1 MKRDNPADPKK
12 YKVSG
17 KEALNMVLRYIRQ
30 KLSEQIVAVASIII
44 YLLLFQTIILGIPI
58 LDAAIIALGMALVI
72 LGLAFFME
80 GLLIGIMPMSEEI
93 GIKLPQKAG
102 VLTIL
107 IIAFILGVGATF
119 AEPAIGVLKAAG
131 RSVLAWQA
139 PLLFLFLNKYSSILV
154 NAVGIGVGVA
164 LILSMLRFLKGWSLK
179 PYIYIL
185 VSLLLG
191 LSLYSYL
198 DPNLRYLLGLAWD
211 CGGVTTGPVTVPLVL
226 ALGIGI
232 SHVAH
237 KGGSNVEGGFG
248 VVTLASLVP
257 IISVILMGI
266 LFSFSVPQPMSE
278 ADFFDP
284 ANSKTQFLFESPEQM
299 KDYAIGKAGYEA
311 QLKLFAEDEQALM
324 AYVAE
329 LGRDEARV
337 RKVFGDYKGFQAW
350 LISYG
355 SPELKQQYAHILDS
369 AVFALEHPT
378 GALQQLNFVEFLR
391 RNIANALRAIV
402 PLSAFLLFVLY
413 FVLRSRLSQA
423 DEIFLGLAFAI
434 IGMAIFGGGIELG
447 LSKLG
452 DQVGSNLPASFS
464 AMEMPANQQII
475 RNFDEKVVNT
485 AIKQDG
491 ASERFFFFQKG
502 HSIEQVP
509 FDETNYDAEQGVYRY
524 VPVRG
529 PLFGKGENNLTGIL
543 LVLIFAFIMGY
554 SATLAEPALNALGIT
569 VEDVTVGAFKK
580 SILIQS
586 VAIGVGSG
594 ILLGM
599 AKIIW
604 NLPLFWLLAP
614 LYLLLLIITKLS
626 TEEFVN
632 IGWDS
637 AGVTTGPIT
646 VPLVLSMGLGIGSQ
660 VGVVEGFGVLSLAS
674 VCPIL
679 SVLGMGLVVNHRRR
693 AVLRELDM
701 DDADIAAEELAL

>member
-1 MKRDNPADPKK
+1 MKRDKPTDVKIT
-12 YKVSG
+12 VRG

-30 KLSEQIVAVASIII
+30 KISEQIMAVATIII
-44 YLLLFQTIILGIPI
+44 YLLLFQTIILGIPVF
-58 LDAAIIALGMALVI
+58 DAAILALGMALVI
-72 LGLAFFME
+72 LGLTFFME

-102 VLTIL
+102 IVTIL
-107 IIAFILGVGATF
+107 VIGFILGVGATF

-131 RSVLAWQA
+131 RSVLAWEA
-139 PLLFLFLNKYSSILV
+139 PLLFLFLNKYSSYLV
-154 NAVGIGVGVA
+154 NAVGFGVGIA

-198 DPNLRYLLGLAWD
+198 DPNLRFVLGLAWD

-237 KGGSNVEGGFG
+237 KGGSNAEGGFG

-257 IISVILMGI
+257 IITVILLGI
-266 LFSFSVPQPMSE
+266 LLSFSVPQPME
-278 ADFFDP
+278 DTEFFDP
-284 ANSKTQFLFESPEQM
+284 ANTKTEFLFENATKM
-299 KDYAIGKAGYEA
+299 KDYAIGNAGYEA
-311 QLKLFAEDEQALM
+311 QLLLFNSDEQALM
-324 AYVAE
+324 TYVGD
-329 LGRDEARV
+329 LGKDEARI
-337 RKVFGDYKGFQAW
+337 REVFGDYKAFQAW
-350 LISYG
+350 LINSG
-355 SPELKQQYAHILDS
+355 SPELKQRYAHILDS
-369 AVFALEHPT
+369 AVFAVEHPS
-378 GALQQLNFVEFLR
+378 GALDHVNFAELAG
-391 RNIANALRAIV
+391 RNMKNALRAIV

-413 FVLRSRLSQA
+413 FVLRSRLSKA
-423 DEIFLGLAFAI
+423 DEIFLGLAFAV
-434 IGMAIFGGGIELG
+434 IGLAIFGGGIELG

-452 DQVGSNLPASFS
+452 DQVGSNLPTSFS

-475 RNFDEKVVNT
+475 RNFDEDMVNT
-485 AIKQDG
+485 AITQDG
-491 ASERFFFFQKG
+491 GSESFFYFHKG
-502 HSIEQVP
+502 RHIEQVP
-509 FDETNYDAEQGVYRY
+509 FEEKNYDAEQRIYRY

-529 PLFGKGENNLTGIL
+529 PLFGKGEYSFAGIL

-569 VEDVTVGAFKK
+569 VEDITVGAFKK
-580 SILIQS
+580 STLIQA
-586 VAIGVGSG
+586 VAVGVGTG

-599 AKIIW
+599 TKIIW
-604 NLPLFWLLAP
+604 DLPLFWMLAP
-614 LYLLLLIITKLS
+614 LYTILLVITMFS
-626 TEEFVN
+626 TEEYVN

-646 VPLVLSMGLGIGSQ
+646 VPLVLSMGLGIGTQ

-679 SVLGMGLVVNHRRR
+679 SVLGMGMYVNYKRRT
-693 AVLRELDM
+693 VLRESKHDE
-701 DDADIAAEELAL
+701 AEAVTRGIGR

>member
-1 MKRDNPADPKK
+1 MKRDKSPDKK
-12 YKVSG
+12 FKVKG
-17 KEALNMVLRYIRQ
+17 TEALNMVLRYIRQ
-30 KLSEQIVAVASIII
+30 KISEQIMAVATIII
-44 YLLLFQTIILGIPI
+44 YLLLFQTIILGIPVF
-58 LDAAIIALGMALVI
+58 DAAILALGMGLVI
-72 LGLAFFME
+72 VGLAFFLE

-102 VLTIL
+102 LATIL
-107 IIAFILGVGATF
+107 IIGFILGVGATF

-131 RSVLAWQA
+131 RSVLAWEA
-139 PLLFLFLNKYSSILV
+139 PLLFLFLNKYSSSLV
-154 NAVGIGVGVA
+154 NAVGIGVGIA

-198 DPNLRYLLGLAWD
+198 DPNLRFVLGLAWD

-237 KGGSNVEGGFG
+237 KGGSNAEGGFG

-257 IISVILMGI
+257 IITVILLGI
-266 LFSFSVPQPMSE
+266 FFSFSVPQPME
-278 ADFFDP
+278 DTEFFDP
-284 ANSKTQFLFESPEQM
+284 SNAKTQFLFESSDKM
-299 KDYAIGKAGYEA
+299 KDYAISNASYEA
-311 QLKLFAEDEQALM
+311 QLTLFDSDEQALM
-324 AYVAE
+324 TYIGE
-329 LGRDEARV
+329 LGKDEV
-337 RKVFGDYKGFQAW
+337 RIREIFGDYKAFQAW
-350 LISYG
+350 LINNG
-355 SPELKQQYAHILDS
+355 SPELKQQYVHLLDS
-369 AVFALEHPT
+369 AAFAVEHPS
-378 GALQQLNFVEFLR
+378 GALNQLNFAELVR
-391 RNIANALRAIV
+391 RNIMNSLRAIV

-413 FVLRSRLSQA
+413 FVLRSRLHRA
-423 DEIFLGLAFAI
+423 DEVFLGLAFAL
-434 IGMAIFGGGIELG
+434 IGLAIFGGGIELG

-452 DQVGSNLPASFS
+452 DQVGSNLPSSFS

-475 RNFDEKVVNT
+475 RNFDEDMINT
-485 AIKQDG
+485 AIRQDG
-491 ASERFFFFQKG
+491 SSDRFFFLHKG
-502 HSIEQVP
+502 KHIEQVP
-509 FDETNYDAEQGVYRY
+509 FDEWNYDAEQRIYRY

-529 PLFGKGENNLTGIL
+529 PLVGKREYSFAGIL

-580 SILIQS
+580 STLIQA
-586 VAIGVGSG
+586 VAVGVGTG

-604 NLPLFWLLAP
+604 DLPLFWILAP
-614 LYLLLLIITKLS
+614 LYALLLIITKLS

-646 VPLVLSMGLGIGSQ
+646 VPLVLSMGLGIGTQ

-679 SVLGMGLVVNHRRR
+679 SVLSMGMYVNHKRR
-693 AVLRELDM
+693 AVLKELEQDEAEM
-701 DDADIAAEELAL
+701 MAEELAL

>member
-1 MKRDNPADPKK
+1 MKRDKSADHNK
-12 YKVSG
+12 YRVSG
-17 KEALNMVLRYIRQ
+17 KEALNMILRYIRH
-30 KLSEQIVAVASIII
+30 KLSEQVVAVASIII

-58 LDAAIIALGMALVI
+58 LDAAVIALGMALVI

-102 VLTIL
+102 ILTIL

-131 RSVLAWQA
+131 RSVLAWEA
-139 PLLFLFLNKYSSILV
+139 PLLFLFLNKYSSSLV
-154 NAVGIGVGVA
+154 NAVGFGVGVA
-164 LILSMLRFLKGWSLK
+164 LILGMLRFLKGWSLK

-191 LSLYSYL
+191 LSLYCYL
-198 DPNLRYLLGLAWD
+198 DPNLRFLLGLAWD

-257 IISVILMGI
+257 VISVILLGI
-266 LFSFSVPQPMSE
+266 FFSFSVPLPMGE
-278 ADFFDP
+278 TEFFDP
-284 ANSKTQFLFESPEQM
+284 VNSKTQFLFKNMDKM
-299 KDYAIGKAGYEA
+299 KDYAIGKAGYPA
-311 QLKLFAEDEQALM
+311 QLKLFDADEQALM
-324 AYVAE
+324 AYVSE

-337 RKVFGDYKGFQAW
+337 REVFGDYKAFQTW
-350 LISYG
+350 LISNG

-369 AVFALEHPT
+369 AVFAVEHPT
-378 GALQQLNFVEFLR
+378 GSLEHLDYPEFIS
-391 RNIANALRAIV
+391 RNLTNALRAIV

-413 FVLRSRLSQA
+413 FVLRSRLSRA
-423 DEIFLGLAFAI
+423 DEIFLGLAFAV
-434 IGMAIFGGGIELG
+434 IGLAIFGGGIELG

-475 RNFDEKVVNT
+475 RNFDEEIVNT

-491 ASERFFFFQKG
+491 ESERFFFFQKG
-502 HSIEQVP
+502 KNIEHVP
-509 FDETNYDAEQGVYRY
+509 FKDKNFDAEQRVYRY

-529 PLFGKGENNLTGIL
+529 PLFGRGENNVLGIM

-580 SILIQS
+580 SVLIQS
-586 VAIGVGSG
+586 VGIGVGAG
-594 ILLGM
+594 LLLGM

-604 NLPLFWLLAP
+604 DLPLFWLLTP

-626 TEEFVN
+626 SEEFVN

-646 VPLVLSMGLGIGSQ
+646 VPLVLSMGLGIGTQ

-679 SVLGMGLVVNHRRR
+679 SVLGMGLVVDYRRR

-701 DDADIAAEELAL
+701 DETDIAATELVL

>member
-1 MKRDNPADPKK
+1 MKQDKATDDRF
-12 YKVSG
+12 KVKG
-17 KEALNMVLRYIRQ
+17 KEALNMILRYIRQ
-30 KLSEQIVAVASIII
+30 KISEQIMAVSTIIV
-44 YLLLFQTIILGIPI
+44 YLLLFQTIILGIPVF
-58 LDAAIIALGMALVI
+58 DAAILALGMALVI
-72 LGLAFFME
+72 LGLSFFME

-102 VLTIL
+102 VFTIL
-107 IIAFILGVGATF
+107 VIAFILGVGATF

-131 RSVLAWQA
+131 TSVLAWQA
-139 PLLFLFLNKYSSILV
+139 PLLFLFLNKYSAYLV
-154 NAVGIGVGVA
+154 NAVGFGVGIA

-198 DPNLRYLLGLAWD
+198 DPNLRFVLGLAWD

-237 KGGSNVEGGFG
+237 KGGSNAEGGFG

-257 IISVILMGI
+257 IITVILLGI
-266 LFSFSVPQPMSE
+266 FFSFSVPQPMGE
-278 ADFFDP
+278 IEFFDP
-284 ANSKTQFLFESPEQM
+284 ANTKTEFLFENSGKM
-299 KDYAIGKAGYEA
+299 KDYAIGKAGYAA
-311 QLKLFAEDEQALM
+311 QLGLFNSDEQALM
-324 AYVAE
+324 NYVGE
-329 LGRDEARV
+329 LGKDEARI
-337 RKVFGDYKGFQAW
+337 REVFGDYKAFQAW
-350 LISYG
+350 LINHG
-355 SPELKQQYAHILDS
+355 SPQLKKQYAHLLDS
-369 AVFALEHPT
+369 AVFAVEHPS
-378 GALQQLNFVEFLR
+378 GALDQLDFKEFAR
-391 RNIANALRAIV
+391 RNIINALRAIV

-413 FVLRSRLSQA
+413 FVLRSRLSRA
-423 DEIFLGLAFAI
+423 DEIFLGLAFAV
-434 IGMAIFGGGIELG
+434 IGLAIFGGGIELG

-452 DQVGSNLPASFS
+452 DQVGSNLPTSFS

-475 RNFDEKVVNT
+475 RNFDEDMVNT
-485 AIKQDG
+485 AIKQNGD
-491 ASERFFFFQKG
+491 SERFFFLHKG
-502 HSIEQVP
+502 KNIEQVP
-509 FDETNYDAEQGVYRY
+509 FDEANYDSEQGVYRY

-580 SILIQS
+580 STLIQA
-586 VAIGVGSG
+586 VAVGVGTG
-594 ILLGM
+594 ILLGL

-604 NLPLFWLLAP
+604 DLPLFWILAP
-614 LYLLLLIITKLS
+614 LYLLLLLITKLS

-646 VPLVLSMGLGIGSQ
+646 VPLVLSMGLGIGTQ

-679 SVLGMGLVVNHRRR
+679 SVLGMGMYVNHKRR
-693 AVLRELDM
+693 AVLRELEQDQ
-701 DDADIAAEELAL
+701 AETAAEEIGL

>member
-1 MKRDNPADPKK
+1 MKRDKSSKVK

-17 KEALNMVLRYIRQ
+17 KEAWNMILRYIR
-30 KLSEQIVAVASIII
+30 KKVSEQIMAVASIIV
-44 YLLLFQTIILGIPI
+44 YLVLFQTIILGIPI
-58 LDAAIIALGMALVI
+58 LDASILALGMTLVI
-72 LGLAFFME
+72 LGLTFFME

-102 VLTIL
+102 VLTIFA
-107 IIAFILGVGATF
+107 IAFILGVGATF

-131 RSVLAWQA
+131 RSVLAWEA
-139 PLLFLFLNKYSSILV
+139 PLLFLFLNKYSSYLV
-154 NAVGIGVGVA
+154 YSVSFGVGMA
-164 LILSMLRFLKGWSLK
+164 LILSMMRFLKGWSLK

-185 VSLLLG
+185 VSMLLA
-191 LSLYSYL
+191 LSFYSYL
-198 DPNLRYLLGLAWD
+198 DPNLRYILGLAWD

-232 SHVAH
+232 SHVAN
-237 KGGSNVEGGFG
+237 KGGDNTEGGFG

-257 IISVILMGI
+257 IISVIALGI
-266 LFSFSVPQPMSE
+266 FFSFSVPSPMAE
-278 ADFFDP
+278 TDFFDP
-284 ANSKTQFLFESPEQM
+284 NNAKTQFLFENPEQL
-299 KDYAIGKAGYEA
+299 KDYAIGKAGYAA
-311 QLKLFAEDEQALM
+311 QLQIFAGDEAALM
-324 AYVAE
+324 SYVAE
-329 LGRDEARV
+329 LGRDDLRV
-337 RKVFGDYKGFQAW
+337 REVFGDYRAFQAW
-350 LISYG
+350 LIQHG
-355 SPELKQQYAHILDS
+355 SAELKQDYAHLLDS
-369 AVFALEHPT
+369 AVFAVEHPI
-378 GALQQLNFVEFLR
+378 GALERIDFVEFVR
-391 RNIANALRAIV
+391 RNLLNALRAIV
-402 PLSAFLLFVLY
+402 PLSAFLLLVLY
-413 FVLRSRLSQA
+413 FVLRSRLAKA
-423 DEIFLGLAFAI
+423 DEIFLGLAFAV
-434 IGMAIFGGGIELG
+434 IGLAIFGGGIELG
-447 LSKLG
+447 LSKIG

-464 AMEMPANQQII
+464 AMAMPAKQQII
-475 RNFDEKVVNT
+475 RGFDEDLVNT

-491 ASERFFFFQKG
+491 SSERFFFFQQGKK
-502 HSIEQVP
+502 IEQVP
-509 FDETNYDAEQGVYRY
+509 FEEANFDAEQGVYRY

-529 PLFGKGENNLTGIL
+529 PLFGKGEKNLIGIL

-569 VEDVTVGAFKK
+569 VEDITVGAFKK
-580 SILIQS
+580 STLIQS

-604 NLPLFWLLAP
+604 NLPLFWMLAP
-614 LYLLLLIITKLS
+614 LYLLLLIMTKLS

-679 SVLGMGLVVNHRRR
+679 SVLGMGLHVNHKRK
-693 AVLRELDM
+693 AVLREFEHDESLKL
-701 DDADIAAEELAL
+701 AEELVL